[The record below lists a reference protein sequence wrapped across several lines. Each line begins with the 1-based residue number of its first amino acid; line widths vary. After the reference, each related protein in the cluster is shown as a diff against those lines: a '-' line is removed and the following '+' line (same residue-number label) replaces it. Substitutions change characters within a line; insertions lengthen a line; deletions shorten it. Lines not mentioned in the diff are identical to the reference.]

1 MFGFKV
7 VSERKINKIREYAI
21 SISANGRCIKDW
33 MDILN
38 MDDVLIDE
46 TRRLADDSEI
56 KANEIL
62 KILREL

>member
-7 VSERKINKIREYAI
+7 VSERKIDKMRECAI

-33 MDILN
+33 MDILK
-38 MDDVLIDE
+38 MDDVLINE